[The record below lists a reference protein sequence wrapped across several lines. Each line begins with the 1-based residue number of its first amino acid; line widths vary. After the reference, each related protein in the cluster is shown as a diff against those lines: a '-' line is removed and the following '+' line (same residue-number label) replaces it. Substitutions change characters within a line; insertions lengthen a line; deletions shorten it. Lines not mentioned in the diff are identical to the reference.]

1 MIYTEYIKIKS
12 CIVHQV
18 GNKSADDGLM
28 LSDVAISLDENTSK
42 ILEKYILGQVTTDG
56 YYQFWHESE
65 LGLNE
70 LYAYSKRC
78 YEDNEEF
85 VEVSKLIAK
94 HLYSCSTHPKIKNGE
109 LCVVLFRN
117 VIVDGVTC
125 EAIGIFK
132 SENKDTFLK
141 MVSKGGRTEIFTET
155 GININKLDKAAI
167 IFNTQAENGYWVT
180 VIDRTNKAM
189 EAKYWTE
196 NFLKVRPCNNS
207 YNQTGNLIAMTRS
220 FVSHLPEDGNKSE
233 KALMVQRSM
242 EAVKA
247 SSVNMEDYALEVF
260 KDEDVARQFS
270 EYTRK
275 KSEDEGFGFDDEIK
289 ISPLAVKKKQT
300 TTLTTVKLDG
310 NFDIRIHGGEQL
322 IEQGYDE
329 EKRMRYYKLYY
340 REER

>member
-1 MIYTEYIKIKS
+1 MIYREYTKLTN
-12 CIVHQV
+12 CILHVV
-18 GNKSADDGLM
+18 GNKSNDDGVF
-28 LSDVAISLDENTSK
+28 LSDKSIELNEETSG
-42 ILEKYILGQVTTDG
+42 ILQEYLLGQVLTDG
-56 YYQFWHESE
+56 YSEFWHESQLE
-65 LGLNE
+65 LNE
-70 LYAYSKRC
+70 VYSFVKSIF
-78 YEDNEEF
+78 EDNSVFEEK
-85 VEVSKLIAK
+85 SASIAK
-94 HLYSCSTHPKIKNGE
+94 HLYACSTHPKIKSGE
-109 LCVVLFRN
+109 LCVVFFKN
-117 VIVDGVTC
+117 IIVDTVTC
-125 EAIGIFK
+125 DAVGLFK
-132 SENKDTFLK
+132 SENKDIFLRVV
-141 MVSKGGRTEIFTET
+141 MDGGRSSIMSET

-180 VIDRTNKAM
+180 VIDRTNKAT
-189 EAKYWTE
+189 EAKYWTD

-207 YNQTGNLIAMTRS
+207 YNQTENLIAMTRS

-260 KDEDVARQFS
+260 KDEDVVRRFS

-275 KSEDEGFGFDDEIK
+275 KSEDEGFRLDEEIK

-329 EKRMRYYKLYY
+329 EKGMSFYKLYY
-340 REER
+340 REEK

>member
-18 GNKSADDGLM
+18 GNKSAEEGLM
-28 LSDVAISLDENTSK
+28 LSNETIALDEDTGK

-65 LGLNE
+65 LALNE

-78 YEDNEEF
+78 FEDNEDF

-94 HLYSCSTHPKIKNGE
+94 HLYACSTHPKIKEGE
-109 LCVVLFRN
+109 LCEVLFRN

-141 MVSKGGRTEIFTET
+141 MVTKGDRTEIFTET

-167 IFNTQAENGYWVT
+167 IFNAQAENGYWVT
-180 VIDRTNKAM
+180 VIDRTNKAT
-189 EAKYWTE
+189 EAKYWTDD
-196 NFLKVRPCNNS
+196 FLKVKPCNNS
-207 YNQTGNLIAMTRS
+207 YNQTENLIAMTRT

-247 SSVNMEDYALEVF
+247 PTVKMDEYAMEVF
-260 KDEDVARQFS
+260 KDEAVARQFS
-270 EYTRK
+270 EFTRK
-275 KSEDEGFGFDDEIK
+275 KSEDDGFGLEDEIM
-289 ISPLAVKKKQT
+289 ISQQAVKKKQI

-329 EKRMRYYKLYY
+329 EKGMKYYKLYY
-340 REER
+340 KEER